1 MRPLRAGSSSP
12 IAFAV
17 EKKESFMS
25 VTVMR
30 VEELDQC
37 MGGKNNSDVVGHDDP
52 LWAAHQESDGRAAQC
67 SA

>member
-1 MRPLRAGSSSP
+1 
-12 IAFAV
+12 
-17 EKKESFMS
+17 MS

-37 MGGKNNSDVVGHDDP
+37 MGGKNNSDVLGHDDP
-52 LWAAHQESDGRAAQC
+52 LWATHQEPDGRAAQC